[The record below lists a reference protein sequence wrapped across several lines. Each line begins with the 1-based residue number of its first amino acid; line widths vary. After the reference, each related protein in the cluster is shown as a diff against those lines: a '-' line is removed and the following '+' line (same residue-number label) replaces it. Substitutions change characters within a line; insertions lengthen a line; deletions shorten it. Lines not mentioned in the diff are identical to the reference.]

1 MLPALSTHLRQLFVL
16 STSVV
21 LAATLAG
28 CGAGAMDH
36 SATGSLALHGSVHG
50 GQQPVSGSIV
60 RLYTAGTGGNGT
72 AAVSMLKVTSGS
84 GTVDYVTSDGAG
96 NFNIT
101 GDYSC
106 VNSTDQVYIT
116 ASNGNPGLSNP
127 NGSNP
132 ALVMMTALG
141 NCGAL
146 LAQTSYPFITINEVT
161 TVAAAWAL
169 APFISSASSIA
180 SSASNSVGITNA
192 FLNASLLANPAT
204 GAAAT
209 LPANLT
215 VETGKLYALA
225 NTIAA
230 CVNSD
235 GTSACSPLFAYAT
248 PPNGTAP
255 KDTLTA
261 ALDIVRN
268 PGNNVAQIFE
278 SAGTQPP
285 FATTL
290 ITAPNDWTMSMTV
303 TGGGLALPTALSVDT
318 AGNVWVAD
326 YENFTPPSGV
336 VQGAVSSFTP
346 QGTPKSPASGFTT
359 VSLNE
364 VYGLTVDSDN
374 NVWATDQETV
384 PHGTTRGSV
393 ALFFGIDSNQTLGTY
408 AGSVVD
414 ASIDFPESLATDTN
428 KTIIVGNYA
437 NGSASVYNNVGTL
450 NNSGIGS
457 GYATLPTAITADGN
471 HGVWFANNGANTATH
486 VDVNNNLIA
495 LVDCCSGPNGIARD
509 SAGNVWVSNY
519 YGQVLGDGTITPGS
533 FSEISDGGTILI
545 NQKVGGGI
553 THPAG
558 VRVDAGQNIWIANY
572 FGNSFTGI
580 AGYTSA
586 TPGAFLSP
594 STGYGLD
601 AKMVDPFAITP
612 DASGNLWV
620 TSYGTSSIV
629 MFFGL
634 ATPTATP
641 AGPAPLIP

>member
-1 MLPALSTHLRQLFVL
+1 MPAAISTSLRQIFVL
-16 STSVV
+16 STFAVFT
-21 LAATLAG
+21 AALTG
-28 CGAGAMDH
+28 CGAGAIDH
-36 SATGSLALHGSVHG
+36 SSAGSLALRGSVYG
-50 GQQPVSGSIV
+50 GQQPVSNSVI
-60 RLYTAGTGGNGT
+60 RLYAAGTGGNGT
-72 AAVSMLKVTSGS
+72 AAVSLLKVTSGS
-84 GTVDYVTSDGAG
+84 GTVDYVTSDSGG
-96 NFNIT
+96 NFSIT

-106 VNSTDQVYIT
+106 ANANDQIYIT

-127 NGSNP
+127 NASNP
-132 ALVMMTALG
+132 ALVMISALG

-146 LAQTSYPFITINEVT
+146 LAQTAYPYITINEVT

-169 APFISSASSIA
+169 APFMTSATNIA
-180 SSASNSVGITNA
+180 SSATNNAGIANA
-192 FLNASLLANPAT
+192 FLNATLLVNPAT
-204 GAAAT
+204 GSAAT
-209 LPANLT
+209 LPSNLT

-225 NTIAA
+225 NSIAS

-235 GTSACSPLFAYAT
+235 GTSGCNQLFAYST
-248 PPNGTAP
+248 PPGGTAP

-268 PGNNVAQIFE
+268 PGNNVAQIFQ

-290 ITAPNDWTMSMTV
+290 INPPNDWTMSMTV
-303 TGGGLALPTALSVDT
+303 TGGGLALPTALSIDT
-318 AGNVWVAD
+318 AGNVWAAD
-326 YENFTPPSGV
+326 YENFMPPSGV
-336 VQGAVSSFTP
+336 VQGAVSAFSP
-346 QGTPKSPASGFTT
+346 QGTPYSPGSGYTT

-384 PHGTTRGSV
+384 PHGTTKGSV
-393 ALFFGIDSNQTLGTY
+393 ALFFGISSGQTLGTY

-414 ASIDFPESLATDTN
+414 ASLDFPESIATDTN

-437 NGSASVYNNVGTL
+437 DGTASVYNNVGTL
-450 NNSGIGS
+450 NNSGLGS

-471 HGVWFANNGANTATH
+471 HGVWFANNGTTTATH
-486 VDVNNNLIA
+486 VDANNNLIA
-495 LVDCCSGPNGIARD
+495 IADCCSGPNGIARD

-519 YGQVLGDGTITPGS
+519 YGQVLGDGTITSGS
-533 FSEISDGGTILI
+533 FSEVSDSGTVLI
-545 NQKVGGGI
+545 NQKVGGGL

-558 VRVDAGQNIWIANY
+558 VRVDAGQNVWIANY
-572 FGNSFTGI
+572 YGNTFTGI
-580 AGYTSA
+580 AGSTSA

-594 STGYGLD
+594 STGFGLD
-601 AKMVDPFAITP
+601 AKMLDPFAIAP
-612 DASGNLWV
+612 DASGNLWL
-620 TSYGTSSIV
+620 TSYGNSSVV

-641 AGPAPLIP
+641 AGPAPIVP